1 MANFPQNP
9 SVNDTHQIG
18 DKIWTWDGEK
28 WFADYESLSPVFQA
42 KNDEGMVD
50 TDAGSDFK
58 LALDADLLTVL
69 NNPAANTIGNV
80 IVTGDQSP
88 IVGSTKIYSF
98 NIDGT
103 VNDEVGTYTCDVPG
117 AVVTLNQIQFST
129 VGTGKVYVEVN
140 SVTATDS
147 PVNAEMDINVVAVPD
162 TIGTIT
168 ITGNDNPD
176 KMDTVTYGYTIDG
189 TATNDTAVMTAVGAG
204 ASVIGNDVTWTGS
217 GAGEVKFEVTAP
229 GASDDPKSATLDVN
243 VNYVREIGIITLS
256 GNSNPAQNTTE
267 TYSAIIDGDVQTVT
281 VSWTADSALGVTP
294 NPVIPG
300 AFDFTGA
307 NVGATGDITVTYT
320 SGSAWDSPKSESISV
335 TVAAAPVT
343 DTIGNVTING
353 DLTPT
358 VGDTVTYSYDIS
370 GNAGDGV
377 GVLTTDIAGA
387 TVNGDDIT
395 FAQTGSGYVQYEVTA
410 TATDSPVTKQENVVV
425 AAGPPPPG
433 IPITGDTSVDL
444 TTATDVDNPDQ
455 YAYAIPWST
464 TNQSWSVESDVFE
477 WIPVFNHSGT
487 TADCEIT
494 NSFAMFDGDETR
506 PTTFDWKNTGT
517 DVVRISF
524 NKDVFPSGTHNLEIL
539 VQETTGDKIGFN
551 LTHDQDNI
559 FTQCPAQVCL
569 TPTWLTSTRAVNWKD
584 HFQDIIINNETWNSF
599 VRVFAIKVD
608 NQIVR
613 LNRPVQVDN
622 YGAQG
627 ACFYYGP
634 ANYKVK
640 CTFKN
645 NGYDY
650 DEVLDVTATG
660 YPPLKTVTPRTATAS
675 STTYTVTVTNTGY
688 GNKYVIDGVQQDSLT
703 LTQGNT
709 YIFDQSDSSNSGHP
723 LKIYTDSSKSTEVTA
738 GVTIGSNSTTFVP
751 GSTGT
756 YSYQCGAHANMGGD
770 ITVQ

>member
-9 SVNDTHQIG
+9 SADDTHQIG

-28 WFADYESLSPVFQA
+28 WFADYDALSPVFQA
-42 KNDEGMVD
+42 ITAQGMVD

-58 LALDADLLTVL
+58 LALDADILSVL

-80 IVTGDQSP
+80 TVTGDQSP
-88 IVGSTKIYSF
+88 VVGNTKTYSF
-98 NIDGT
+98 NNDGT
-103 VNDEVGTYTCDVPG
+103 LQNNLVGTYTCTVPG
-117 AVVTLNQIQFST
+117 SVVVLNTVEFTQI
-129 VGTGKVYVEVN
+129 GTGKVLVEVN
-140 SVTATDS
+140 HPDATDA
-147 PVNAEMDINVVAVPD
+147 PVTAEMDINVVAVPT
-162 TIGTIT
+162 TIGLVTIDSDS
-168 ITGNDNPD
+168 GNFSPD
-176 KMDTVTYGYTIDG
+176 QGDVVTYSYTVDG
-189 TATNDTAVMTAVGAG
+189 DAVDYVGVLSALGAG
-204 ASVIGNDVTWTGS
+204 ASVSGDTVTWTGS
-217 GAGEVKFEVTAP
+217 GQAEVRYDVT
-229 GASDDPKSATLDVN
+229 SATAADSPRHNTEIVN
-243 VNYVREIGIITLS
+243 VAIKPNIGDITLS
-256 GNSNPAQNTTE
+256 GNTSPVVGTTE
-267 TYSAIIDGDVQTVT
+267 NYTAFYNGTATG
-281 VSWTADSALGVTP
+281 VSSQWTADPALGATP
-294 NPVIPG
+294 DPIIPG
-300 AFDFTGA
+300 GFDFSGST
-307 NVGATGDITVTYT
+307 VGATGDITVTYT
-320 SGSAWDSPKSESISV
+320 SGSAWDSPKSESITV
-335 TVAAAPVT
+335 TVAAA
-343 DTIGNVTING
+343 
-353 DLTPT
+353 
-358 VGDTVTYSYDIS
+358 
-370 GNAGDGV
+370 
-377 GVLTTDIAGA
+377 
-387 TVNGDDIT
+387 
-395 FAQTGSGYVQYEVTA
+395 
-410 TATDSPVTKQENVVV
+410 
-425 AAGPPPPG
+425 PPPG

-455 YAYAIPWST
+455 YAYAISWST

-517 DVVRISF
+517 DVVRIRF

-551 LTHDQDNI
+551 LTHDQDNV

-569 TPTWLTSTRAVNWKD
+569 VPTWLTSTRAVNWKD
-584 HFQDIIINNETWNSF
+584 HFLDIIINNETYNSF
-599 VRVFAIKVD
+599 LRIFAIKVD
-608 NQIVR
+608 NQIIR
-613 LNRPVQVDN
+613 LNRPVQAGNSD
-622 YGAQG
+622 AQI
-627 ACFYYGP
+627 ACFYFGP

-650 DEVLDVTATG
+650 DEELDVTATG
-660 YPPLKTVTPRTATAS
+660 YPPLITVTPRTAPAS

-703 LTQGNT
+703 LTAGNT

-756 YSYQCGAHANMGGD
+756 YSYQCAAHANMGGD